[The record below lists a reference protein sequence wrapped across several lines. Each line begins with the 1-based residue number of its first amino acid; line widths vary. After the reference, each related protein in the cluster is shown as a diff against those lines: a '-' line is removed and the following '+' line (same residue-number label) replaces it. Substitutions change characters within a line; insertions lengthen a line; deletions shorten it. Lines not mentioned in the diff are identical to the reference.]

1 VSSGAGKQ
9 REGRQWAPAYGGA
22 AAAASAAQREEGR
35 GSAGARTGGGA
46 CSRRSS
52 APAFAALREGRLQHV
67 AGGAAELAPAVA
79 AWREEGWAATAAAV
93 WREEGREGQLRRAEG
108 GAATP
113 AHRGKRSSGAG
124 ACRGGGGDAWI
135 SSGWC
140 GADGETRG
148 PALAVWMECVAVWTE
163 ACNAC
168 LAQPEAQVLREA
180 LMWPTSLLALAL
192 PTPPL
197 YTLFY

>member
-1 VSSGAGKQ
+1 MEQRCWRAKRGTAVGASAWRSSGGGCCRTERGREGQRRRTDRRRRLFAEEQRAGFCRAEGGTAPARGRRSSGAG
-9 REGRQWAPAYGGA
+9 
-22 AAAASAAQREEGR
+22 
-35 GSAGARTGGGA
+35 AGCCR
-46 CSRRSS
+46 
-52 APAFAALREGRLQHV
+52 V
-67 AGGAAELAPAVA
+67 
-79 AWREEGWAATAAAV
+79 EGWAATAAAV

-148 PALAVWMECVAVWTE
+148 PALAVWTECVAVWTE

-180 LMWPTSLLALAL
+180 LMWPTSLLVLAL